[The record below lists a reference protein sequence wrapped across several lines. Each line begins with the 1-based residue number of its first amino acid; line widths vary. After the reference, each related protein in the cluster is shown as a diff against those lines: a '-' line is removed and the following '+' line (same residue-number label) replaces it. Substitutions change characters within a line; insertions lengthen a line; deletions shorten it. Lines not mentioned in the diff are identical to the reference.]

1 MTRPFPL
8 RRPSHQTS
16 VLPIRSSLVAG
27 SGPILALLAA
37 THTVDD
43 LYQGAVPAL
52 LPFLAIERHYT
63 YVGLTGIT
71 LAATFLS
78 SAVQPAFGV
87 ITDKRR
93 MGWLIA
99 AGLLVAGIGVGLSGL
114 GDSYVITWLAIAL
127 SGVGVAAYHPEATR
141 TARGVAGNSTQ
152 AMSWFSVGGN
162 LGIALGPV
170 LVTPVLLVTGLR
182 GTPLLVIPAVGM
194 AVLLAVR
201 RPWRQAQEANRAR
214 QSRRAAA
221 GDLDGQPRRDDWR
234 SFARLTAVV
243 TARSIA
249 YFGVASLLALFVIRR
264 FHEPTAVGSAALT
277 TFVAAGAAGWRT
289 GGAGWPR
296 SGSATPARS
305 RRSSCWPRRPTSRSR
320 SPPRSCPGLPSTCR
334 SRCRSRSGR
343 TTCRTGSEP
352 PAVSRWGWP
361 SRSEGWPPRCSG
373 SWPTGTDR
381 PWHSRPWSRSRCCR
395 SRSLPR
401 CASRVRPWPDDR
413 DQAPMDEP
421 KDGLQAA
428 FRFIHAASQRLKK
441 SACARSIPAI
451 TGGCQTMCV
460 TPGSMSVACSR
471 ECASSSPDSSSVC
484 RGWTLS
490 SARPWISSS
499 GRVKP
504 AASGSSDVRSY
515 ASGCSSG

>member
-16 VLPIRSSLVAG
+16 VLPTRSSLVAG

-114 GDSYVITWLAIAL
+114 GDSYAITWLAIAL

-170 LVTPVLLVTGLR
+170 LVTPVLLVTELR
-182 GTPLLVIPAVGM
+182 GTPLLVIPAVGGRDRPFHR
-194 AVLLAVR
+194 LLRCRVAARAVR
-201 RPWRQAQEANRAR
+201 DSAVPRADR
-214 QSRRAAA
+214 
-221 GDLDGQPRRDDWR
+221 GGL
-234 SFARLTAVV
+234 
-243 TARSIA
+243 
-249 YFGVASLLALFVIRR
+249 
-264 FHEPTAVGSAALT
+264 
-277 TFVAAGAAGWRT
+277 
-289 GGAGWPR
+289 GGADHLRG
-296 SGSATPARS
+296 G
-305 RRSSCWPRRPTSRSR
+305 
-320 SPPRSCPGLPSTCR
+320 G
-334 SRCRSRSGR
+334 
-343 TTCRTGSEP
+343 
-352 PAVSRWGWP
+352 
-361 SRSEGWPPRCSG
+361 
-373 SWPTGTDR
+373 
-381 PWHSRPWSRSRCCR
+381 CCR
-395 SRSLPR
+395 L
-401 CASRVRPWPDDR
+401 
-413 DQAPMDEP
+413 
-421 KDGLQAA
+421 
-428 FRFIHAASQRLKK
+428 
-441 SACARSIPAI
+441 
-451 TGGCQTMCV
+451 
-460 TPGSMSVACSR
+460 
-471 ECASSSPDSSSVC
+471 
-484 RGWTLS
+484 
-490 SARPWISSS
+490 
-499 GRVKP
+499 
-504 AASGSSDVRSY
+504 
-515 ASGCSSG
+515 